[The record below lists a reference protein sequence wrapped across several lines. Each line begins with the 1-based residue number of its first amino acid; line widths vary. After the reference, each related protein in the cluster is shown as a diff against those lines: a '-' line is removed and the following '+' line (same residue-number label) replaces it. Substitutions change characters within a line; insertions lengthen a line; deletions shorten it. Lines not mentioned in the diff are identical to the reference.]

1 MRALAQAEMAEL
13 EEVDL
18 TDVFYD
24 SGEGSA
30 ELLTAVA
37 RSRRLRKLDMW
48 GCRKLEAAGLR
59 SSFWSSLLTVFY

>member
-37 RSRRLRKLDMW
+37 RSRRLRKLNMRA
-48 GCRKLEAAGLR
+48 CMMLEAAGLR
-59 SSFWSSLLTVFY
+59 SSFWSSLLTGFD

>member
-13 EEVDL
+13 EEVNL
-18 TDVFYD
+18 CQVFCLSD
-24 SGEGSA
+24 EGSA

-37 RSRRLRKLDMW
+37 RSRRLRKLNMQ

>member
-37 RSRRLRKLDMW
+37 RSRRLRKLNMRL
-48 GCRKLEAAGLR
+48 CVRLEPAGLR